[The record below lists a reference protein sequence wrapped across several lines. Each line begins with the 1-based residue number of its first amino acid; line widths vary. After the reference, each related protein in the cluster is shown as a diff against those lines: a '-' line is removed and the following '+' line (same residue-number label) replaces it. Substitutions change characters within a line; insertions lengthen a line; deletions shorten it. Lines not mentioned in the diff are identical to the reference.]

1 MSKVKQVLVVEDEII
16 VADDLKKRLT
26 RMGYNVPVA
35 VSSGKEA
42 IEKANENLP
51 DLVLM
56 DIVLRGDMD
65 GIEAAEKIHSS
76 LDIPVVYLTA
86 YADEKTLQRARIT
99 EPYGYII
106 KPFKERELQINLE
119 IALYK
124 YDMEKKLKESER
136 RLQEKNQWLVAV
148 IESIGDAVIA
158 TDPEGD
164 VKLINPI
171 AEILTGW
178 KQEEAI
184 GQPLKKIFNIV
195 SEDAGINVDDPVS
208 KVLREGNF
216 YGLIDH
222 TVLISNSGTKIP
234 IDIIGSPVKDEKDNV
249 IGVVLVFMDIIERKR
264 IEKGLKSK

>member
-1 MSKVKQVLVVEDEII
+1 MSKAKQVLVVEDEVI
-16 VADDLKKRLT
+16 VADDLRKRLI
-26 RMGYNVPVA
+26 RMGYDVPVS

-42 IEKANENLP
+42 IEKANENHP

-56 DIVLRGDMD
+56 DIVLHGDID
-65 GIEAAEKIHSS
+65 GIEAAEKIHSR
-76 LDIPVVYLTA
+76 LGIPVVYLTA

-124 YDMEKKLKESER
+124 YDMEKRLKMSE
-136 RLQEKNQWLVAV
+136 KWLSAA
-148 IESIGDAVIA
+148 INSIGDAVIA
-158 TDPEGD
+158 TDLQGE
-164 VKLINPI
+164 VKIINPI
-171 AEILTGW
+171 AGALTGW

-195 SEDAGINVDDPVS
+195 SEDTGTSVDDPVS
-208 KVLREGNF
+208 KVLKEGTF
-216 YGLIDH
+216 YGLTDH

-234 IDIIGSPVKDEKDNV
+234 VDIIGSPITDENDNI
-249 IGVVLVFMDIIERKR
+249 IGVVVVFYDIIERRR
-264 IEKGLKSK
+264 IEKGLESK

>member
-16 VADDLKKRLT
+16 VADDIRKRLI

-124 YDMEKKLKESER
+124 YDMEKRLKAS
-136 RLQEKNQWLVAV
+136 KQWLSAA
-148 IESIGDAVIA
+148 INSIGDAVIA
-158 TDPEGD
+158 TDPEGE

-171 AEILTGW
+171 AEALTGW
-178 KQEEAI
+178 KQEEAM

-208 KVLREGNF
+208 KVLREGIF

-234 IDIIGSPVKDEKDNV
+234 VDIIGSPIKDEKDNV
-249 IGVVLVFMDIIERKR
+249 IGVVVVFYDIIERRR
-264 IEKGLKSK
+264 IEKGLTSK

>member
-1 MSKVKQVLVVEDEII
+1 MEKGKQVLVVEDEII
-16 VADDLKKRLT
+16 VADDLRKRLT

-124 YDMEKKLKESER
+124 YDMEKRLKAS
-136 RLQEKNQWLVAV
+136 KQWLLAA
-148 IESIGDAVIA
+148 INSIGDAVIA
-158 TDPEGD
+158 TDPEGE

-171 AEILTGW
+171 AEALTGW
-178 KQEEAI
+178 KQEEAM

-208 KVLREGNF
+208 KVLREGIF

-222 TVLISNSGTKIP
+222 TVLISKSGTKIP
-234 IDIIGSPVKDEKDNV
+234 VDIIGSPIKDEKDNV

>member
-1 MSKVKQVLVVEDEII
+1 MSKVKQVLVVEDEVI
-16 VADDLKKRLT
+16 VADDLRKRLI

-56 DIVLRGDMD
+56 DIVLHGDMD
-65 GIEAAEKIHSS
+65 GIEAAEKIHSN

-124 YDMEKKLKESER
+124 YDMEKRLKASE
-136 RLQEKNQWLVAV
+136 QWLSAA
-148 IESIGDAVIA
+148 INSIGDAVIA
-158 TDPEGD
+158 TDPAGE

-171 AEILTGW
+171 AEALTGW
-178 KQEEAI
+178 KQEEAM

-208 KVLREGNF
+208 KVLREGIF
-216 YGLIDH
+216 YGLTEH
-222 TVLISNSGTKIP
+222 TVLISNSGIKIP
-234 IDIIGSPVKDEKDNV
+234 VDIIGSPIKDEKNHV
-249 IGVVLVFMDIIERKR
+249 IGVVVVFYDIMERRR
-264 IEKGLKSK
+264 IEKGLSK

>member
-16 VADDLKKRLT
+16 VADDLRKRLT

-124 YDMEKKLKESER
+124 YDMEKRLKAS
-136 RLQEKNQWLVAV
+136 KQWLFAA
-148 IESIGDAVIA
+148 INSIGDAVIA
-158 TDPEGD
+158 TDPEGE
-164 VKLINPI
+164 VRLINPI
-171 AEILTGW
+171 AEALTGW

-208 KVLREGNF
+208 KVLREGIF
-216 YGLIDH
+216 YGLMDH

-234 IDIIGSPVKDEKDNV
+234 VDIIGSPIKDEKDKI
-249 IGVVLVFMDIIERKR
+249 IGVVVVFYDIIERRR